1 MANSPFPRAVA
12 AAAFLALAAPLSAQ
26 SAQDRLWDAAIAGDT
41 AAIRAAAAAAAGAD
55 VNALD
60 TRRSRN
66 GRRALNWA
74 ALGDRVPALRL
85 LLELGADLEGEN
97 LTGFTALHHAAE
109 SGSVAAAR
117 FLLSVGADPKHANA
131 TGRLPRETAAELG
144 FPAIVTLLE
153 AAERGERP
161 PKE

>member
-1 MANSPFPRAVA
+1 MTHSPIPRALAV
-12 AAAFLALAAPLSAQ
+12 AAFLALAAPLSAQ
-26 SAQDRLWDAAIAGDT
+26 SPQEQLWDAAIAGDT
-41 AAIRAAAAAAAGAD
+41 AAIREAVTAGAQVD
-55 VNALD
+55 ALD

-74 ALGDRVPALRL
+74 ALGDRVPALRV
-85 LLELGADLEGEN
+85 LLELGAELEGEN

-109 SGSVAAAR
+109 AGSVAAAR
-117 FLLSVGADPKHANA
+117 FLLSIGADPTHANA
-131 TGRLPRETAAELG
+131 TGRLPRETAAERG